1 MKAAPII
8 LTEYFVTD
16 MHISAN
22 IKFDPKQE
30 SPVLFKDFQ
39 VEFGATPEPKD
50 QRAWQL
56 NLKIQLQ
63 PAAEANVPYRV
74 LLDMVGFVKVHPDV
88 KDDFIE
94 RLVTTNGASMLFG
107 AAREIIRDATARG
120 PWAQLFIPSTSFY
133 GPQDEKT
140 DAAATL
146 PPHP

>member
-30 SPVLFKDFQ
+30 SPILFKDFQ
-39 VEFGATPEPKD
+39 VEFGATHEPKD
-50 QRAWQL
+50 RRAWQL

-74 LLDMVGFVKVHPDV
+74 SLDMVGFVKVHPDV
-88 KDDFIE
+88 TDDFIE

-120 PWAQLFIPSTSFY
+120 PWPQLFIPSTSFY
-133 GPQDEKT
+133 GPQDKKPEVTEK
-140 DAAATL
+140 
-146 PPHP
+146 